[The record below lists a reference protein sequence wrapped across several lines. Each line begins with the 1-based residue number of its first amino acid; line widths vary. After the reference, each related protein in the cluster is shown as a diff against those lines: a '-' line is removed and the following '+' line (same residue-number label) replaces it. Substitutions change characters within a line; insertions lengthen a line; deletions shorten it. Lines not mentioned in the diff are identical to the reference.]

1 MLDIVKLTEELRSK
15 LQAETDEL
23 INDRLT
29 TRDLLKSRSRELA
42 ERRDAEL
49 TRIDQWARQ
58 QRKVM
63 EEIFTALIEE
73 TEADA
78 RSNDDSLQRLIGENH
93 VPEAAIASLPFSRR
107 AADARSPAAQ
117 A

>member
-15 LQAETDEL
+15 LQSETDEL

-29 TRDLLKSRSRELA
+29 TKDLLKARSRELA

-49 TRIDQWARQ
+49 NRIEQWARQ
-58 QRKVM
+58 QRKAM
-63 EEIFTALIEE
+63 EDIFGALIQE

-78 RSNDDSLQRLIGENH
+78 RSNDDSLQRLIGENL
-93 VPEAAIASLPFSRR
+93 VPESAMAIMPFSRR
-107 AADARSPAAQ
+107 STDGRTSHVHS
-117 A
+117 

>member
-15 LQAETDEL
+15 LQNETDEL

-29 TRDLLKSRSRELA
+29 TKDLLKARARELA

-63 EEIFTALIEE
+63 EEIFSALIQE

-78 RSNDDSLQRLIGENH
+78 RSNDDSLQRLIGEH
-93 VPEAAIASLPFSRR
+93 HLPEAAIPSLPFAKR
-107 AADARSPAAQ
+107 AADARSPQAQ

>member
-15 LQAETDEL
+15 LQSETDEL

-29 TRDLLKSRSRELA
+29 TRDLLKARARELA

-49 TRIDQWARQ
+49 ARIEQWAGQ

-63 EEIFTALIEE
+63 EEIFSALIQE

-78 RSNDDSLQRLIGENH
+78 RSNDNSLQRLIGEH
-93 VPEAAIASLPFSRR
+93 QVPEAAVASLPFAKREGY
-107 AADARSPAAQ
+107 ARSAAAQ